1 MVRVR
6 VRVLACLVVT
16 AAVLGCSSD
25 GSSPT
30 AADTDSIAWVWL
42 EPTPGTI
49 VRPGQDVLFTATV
62 DYELRSAD
70 DGEIVMVLQDD
81 LGHPLKPGSEQAT
94 VEVERGSGRL
104 QISESLLIPDE
115 GVNRVMV
122 FVLLAGSP
130 RDRTTA
136 FINASFEVR

>member
-1 MVRVR
+1 MTARHR
-6 VRVLACLVVT
+6 GLACLIVLT
-16 AAVLGCSSD
+16 AFLGCSSD

-70 DGEIVMVLQDD
+70 NGEIVMVLQDD
-81 LGHPLKPGSEQAT
+81 LGRPLKPGSPQSK

-104 QISESLLIPDE
+104 QISENLLIPEE
-115 GVNRVMV
+115 GVHRVMV
-122 FVLLAGSP
+122 FVLLAGLP

-136 FINASFEVR
+136 FINASFEVQ

>member
-1 MVRVR
+1 MVRIR
-6 VRVLACLVVT
+6 FLCPACLIVIT
-16 AAVLGCSSD
+16 GLLGCSSD
-25 GSSPT
+25 RSSPT

-81 LGHPLKPGSEQAT
+81 LGHPLNPGSEQAR
-94 VEVERGSGRL
+94 VEVERGSGRIE
-104 QISESLLIPDE
+104 ISESLLIPDE

-136 FINASFEVR
+136 FVNASFEVQ